1 MPWRHFFFSTG
12 DYKVKEW
19 WSAARWEKKQ
29 GERTRKRYWGL
40 RAKYISTPIS
50 NFHAPDDVLELS
62 SSWRT
67 VNRETGYHC
76 WWKSLTKA
84 HPGRRV
90 SWAPLQISTYVEW
103 CPSQWSTTKLLLS
116 PLLLAHPNA
125 MDWLNSAPA
134 LSSILAVSAFYRYVR
149 SNALTTL
156 LILGTALLAIPS

>member
-1 MPWRHFFFSTG
+1 MAAFFLFNTRLQGQWMVERGQMGEKTG
-12 DYKVKEW
+12 WKN
-19 WSAARWEKKQ
+19 EKKIL
-29 GERTRKRYWGL
+29 RLL
-40 RAKYISTPIS
+40 RAKYISTAIS

-90 SWAPLQISTYVEW
+90 SWAFLQISTYLEW

-116 PLLLAHPNA
+116 PLLLAYPNA

-134 LSSILAVSAFYRYVR
+134 LSSIVAVSAFYRYVR